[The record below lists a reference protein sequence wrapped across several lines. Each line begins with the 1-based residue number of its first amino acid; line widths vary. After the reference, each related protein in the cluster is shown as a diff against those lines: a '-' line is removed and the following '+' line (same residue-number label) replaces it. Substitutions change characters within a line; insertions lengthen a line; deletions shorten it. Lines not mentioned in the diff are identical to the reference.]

1 MMCGSYA
8 LQSGGDS
15 MALGTGRGMKQA
27 LGACQEPHRQI
38 TPSGPLLV
46 SWLCPE
52 IPPAEVA
59 NVIGI

>member
-27 LGACQEPHRQI
+27 LGAAKNRIDKSH
-38 TPSGPLLV
+38 PLVRCWSPGCALRY
-46 SWLCPE
+46 LLQR
-52 IPPAEVA
+52 
-59 NVIGI
+59 